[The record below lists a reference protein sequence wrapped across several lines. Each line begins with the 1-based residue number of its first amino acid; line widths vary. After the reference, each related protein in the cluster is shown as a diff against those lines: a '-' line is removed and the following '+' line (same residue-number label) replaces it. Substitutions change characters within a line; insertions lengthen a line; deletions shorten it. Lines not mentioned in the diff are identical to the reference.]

1 MTDSSEICLIR
12 KNAVLIPAS
21 QLRWMKGQE
30 GVRGGITHDLTKV
43 EYVEDKQRETQLKKV
58 AEERN

>member
-1 MTDSSEICLIR
+1 MDERI
-12 KNAVLIPAS
+12 
-21 QLRWMKGQE
+21 G
-30 GVRGGITHDLTKV
+30 GRGGITHDLTKV